1 MEKFLELCIETK
13 NKIRKKMICKYILY
27 FNPTFSTYSV
37 HVEFKFL
44 EIFWANEILSM
55 FLCCCKIMRNNDS
68 LIFLFKK
75 KFLELTHLEST
86 LKMKNLE
93 TESVKKS
100 RCVTFCLLKFPR

>member
-1 MEKFLELCIETK
+1 
-13 NKIRKKMICKYILY
+13 
-27 FNPTFSTYSV
+27 
-37 HVEFKFL
+37 
-44 EIFWANEILSM
+44 
-55 FLCCCKIMRNNDS
+55 MRNNDS

-100 RCVTFCLLKFPR
+100 R

>member
-1 MEKFLELCIETK
+1 
-13 NKIRKKMICKYILY
+13 
-27 FNPTFSTYSV
+27 
-37 HVEFKFL
+37 
-44 EIFWANEILSM
+44 
-55 FLCCCKIMRNNDS
+55 MRNNDP

>member
-27 FNPTFSTYSV
+27 FNPTFSSYSV

-55 FLCCCKIMRNNDS
+55 FLCCCKIMRNNDP

-100 RCVTFCLLKFPR
+100 R